1 MQRSDRGISLS
12 ASDLVG
18 HLNCRFLTKLDCE
31 VAFGERDKPL
41 EDSARLE
48 AIRRRGFEHE
58 ARYVEHLRNQGLK
71 IEDVG
76 GDRITPET
84 VERTVSLMKQGA
96 DIIVQ
101 AAFDD
106 RIWRGKADIL
116 RKIRSGSSQ
125 LGDWSYEVIDTKLA
139 TETKGGTILQLC
151 LYAEFMEKIQGFA
164 PEHVYVVPPS
174 ENFEEQVYRT
184 NDYLA
189 YFRKVKKSLEG
200 SVASRD
206 FENDYPEPVAH
217 CDVSL
222 ATSL

>member
-96 DIIVQ
+96 YIIVTERLRRLVEIQ
-101 AAFDD
+101 PKES
-106 RIWRGKADIL
+106 GGNAD
-116 RKIRSGSSQ
+116 
-125 LGDWSYEVIDTKLA
+125 EDT
-139 TETKGGTILQLC
+139 E
-151 LYAEFMEKIQGFA
+151 
-164 PEHVYVVPPS
+164 PE
-174 ENFEEQVYRT
+174 
-184 NDYLA
+184 A
-189 YFRKVKKSLEG
+189 
-200 SVASRD
+200 
-206 FENDYPEPVAH
+206 
-217 CDVSL
+217 
-222 ATSL
+222 